1 MSRVGG
7 INRASD
13 QIRTRQ
19 RYYLL
24 SPVLLI
30 VVAVSCL
37 LAALLFGGGADA
49 PIALDPGAGVRFGL
63 PIAKVLV
70 NIGAAGTIG
79 ALVLICFVLS
89 RDQPEFDRALD
100 FAAGASAFWAVA
112 SGAAGFFTFLSVYV
126 QPVSLDSRFG
136 DLLEGFFTGVDFGQ
150 AWLATTLVAAAT
162 TVLCF
167 AVRNQTALLFVTGF
181 AIMALVPMAQQ
192 GHAAGAA
199 GHDAAISSLGLH
211 LVFAAIW
218 LGGLLTVA
226 VVRPSLKAGR
236 IGVVLSRYSSFALI
250 CFVVVAVSGYVNAAL
265 RIGSLDDLLRPYG
278 VLVVVKVGAL
288 LALGV
293 FGAIQR
299 RYLVRRMQQAENREN
314 LFFWMLV
321 AAELAFMGVASGVAA
336 ALART
341 DPLVDEEVVTST
353 PAYTL
358 TGEALPPELT
368 AIRFITEW
376 KFDVLWVLVVGFLA
390 FFYLAGVWR
399 LHRRGDRWP
408 VHRTVLWLA
417 GLAVL
422 FYVTNGALN
431 VYEKYLFSAHMLAHM
446 TLGMMIPV
454 LLVPAAPVT
463 LALRAIQ
470 KRTDGSRGIREWIM
484 LGVHSRI
491 AGVLANPIVAAVV
504 FTGSLWVFYYTPV
517 FAYATED
524 HIGHQLMIV
533 HFLITGYLF
542 VQALIGVD
550 PVPYKAPYPLRLIL
564 LLATMASHAFFGL
577 SLTTSESLLLA
588 DWYGAMGRP
597 WGPSAL
603 ADQQVGGGIAWSVGE
618 IPTITLAIIVAFMW
632 FRSDTKEARRL
643 DRKADRDGD
652 ADLTE
657 YNDMLAGLR
666 RRSETP
672 TR

>member
-1 MSRVGG
+1 MS
-7 INRASD
+7 
-13 QIRTRQ
+13 QITATDRGHTQQHILR
-19 RYYLL
+19 RYSFL
-24 SPVLLI
+24 SPALLL
-30 VVAVSCL
+30 VVAVLCL
-37 LAALLFGGGADA
+37 LAALLFGGGANA
-49 PIALDPGAGVRFGL
+49 PIAVDPGAVVRFGL
-63 PIAKVLV
+63 PVAKVLV

-89 RDQPEFDRALD
+89 RDQPEFDRTLD
-100 FAAGASAFWAVA
+100 FAAGASAFWAIA
-112 SGAAGFFTFLSVYV
+112 SGSAGFFTFLSVYV

-136 DLLEGFFTGVDFGQ
+136 DLLAAFFTEVDFGQ

-181 AIMALVPMAQQ
+181 AIVALVPMAQQ

-199 GHDAAISSLGLH
+199 GHDSAVSSLGLH

-226 VVRPSLKAGR
+226 VIRPSLEAGR
-236 IGVVLSRYSSFALI
+236 IGVVLARYSSFALV
-250 CFVVVAVSGYVNAAL
+250 CFIVVAVSGYVNAAL

-299 RYLVRRMQQAENREN
+299 RYLVRRMQQENNREN
-314 LFFWMLV
+314 LFFWGLV
-321 AAELAFMGVASGVAA
+321 AAELAFMGIASGVAA

-353 PAYTL
+353 PALTL
-358 TGEALPPELT
+358 TGEALPPELI
-368 AIRFITEW
+368 AIRFLTEW
-376 KFDVLWVLVVGFLA
+376 KFDVLWILVIGFLA

-408 VHRTVLWLA
+408 IHRTLLWLA
-417 GLAVL
+417 GLALL

-463 LALRAIQ
+463 LALRAIH
-470 KRTDGSRGIREWIM
+470 KRADGSRGIREWIM
-484 LGVHSRI
+484 LAAHSRI
-491 AGVLANPIVAAVV
+491 AGVLANPIVTAVL
-504 FTGSLWVFYYTPV
+504 FTGSLWLFYYTPV
-517 FAYATED
+517 FAFATED

-533 HFLITGYLF
+533 HFLVTGYLF

-577 SLTTSESLLLA
+577 SLTTGESLLLA

-597 WGPSAL
+597 WGLSAL

-618 IPTITLAIIVAFMW
+618 IPTITLAVIVAFMW
-632 FRSDTKEARRL
+632 FRNDTKEAKRL

-652 ADLTE
+652 ADLSE
-657 YNDMLAGLR
+657 YNDMLAGLK
-666 RRSETP
+666 RRSSTP
-672 TR
+672 T